1 MSEYILIRVK
11 RPEDSEDVIPEI
23 LAEDFIATA
32 QYGQWEWEAWDE
44 EKIYQVHWI
53 SMPRMWED
61 ADQGL
66 FEKIDPRHSRIVYAA
81 PTESKEETG
90 S

>member
-44 EKIYQVHWI
+44 PKCGACGGTGWVTRDPDIGT
-53 SMPRMWED
+53 
-61 ADQGL
+61 DQ
-66 FEKIDPRHSRIVYAA
+66 ECPACKD
-81 PTESKEETG
+81 
-90 S
+90 